1 MHRYRFTAALFA
13 EHGAVLVLSALMPI
27 ESTLGMLSR
36 R

>member
-13 EHGAVLVLSALMPI
+13 EQGAVLVLSALMPI
-27 ESTLGMLSR
+27 ESTLAMLSR